1 MPSKAQWISGPTE
14 STPAEARFDPSRLE
28 RLEGIFQALVE
39 QGKAQ
44 CASYALSR
52 HGRVFANRSIG
63 PGRYDRDRAMQ
74 SGTWRKI
81 ASISKVL
88 TAMGILKLV
97 EDGRLM
103 MEMPICHVLP
113 ELAIDT
119 HRGIRFFHVL
129 THTSGLSADPGYHC
143 EPNPDHGGYWKI
155 YERKDWVEAMA
166 RLPLAHEPGAKWSYS
181 TLGFAL
187 LGEIIA
193 RVTGE
198 PYHRWMERE
207 ILQPSGM
214 RDTFFAP
221 GDRPD
226 ENFSLV
232 SEAEAQALAARRISP
247 YGVHLP
253 GGGGISTCLDLLKL
267 GQVFLDGLNGPE
279 RLNEGMAEGRRIL
292 GKRTLEAMRTLQV
305 KVPAFHWGDRFEDW
319 RYGLGLEPARHPLIA
334 PGAVW
339 GHEGSGRC
347 SWWFSP
353 ADDFVAAWTLPTT
366 LEWDPDFCWTP
377 RAVVFSGLQ

>member
-1 MPSKAQWISGPTE
+1 MPSQREWISGPTE
-14 STPAEARFDPSRLE
+14 SSPEESRFDPSRLE
-28 RLEGIFQALVE
+28 RLEGIFRTLVE

-52 HGRVFANRSIG
+52 HGRVFANRSFG
-63 PGRYDRDRAMQ
+63 PARYDRDLPMQ

-103 MEMPICHVLP
+103 MEMPVCHVLP
-113 ELAIDT
+113 ELANET
-119 HRGIRFFHVL
+119 HRGIRLFHIL
-129 THTSGLSADPGYHC
+129 THTSGLPADPGYHC
-143 EPNPDHGGYWKI
+143 EPNPDHNGYWKM
-155 YERKDWVEAMA
+155 YERKDWVDALA
-166 RLPLAHEPGAKWSYS
+166 RIPLAHEPGAKWCYS
-181 TLGFAL
+181 TLGFSL

-193 RVTGE
+193 RVAGE

-207 ILQPSGM
+207 ILQPAGM

-221 GDRPD
+221 GDRP
-226 ENFSLV
+226 EGNFSLV
-232 SEAEAQALAARRISP
+232 SDAEAQLLASRRREP

-267 GQVFLDGLNGPE
+267 GRIFLNGG
-279 RLNEGMAEGRRIL
+279 RADGQDGGTAGGRRIL
-292 GKRTLEAMRTLQV
+292 GKRTLEAMRTVQV
-305 KVPAFHWGDRFEDW
+305 QVEAFHWGDRFGDW
-319 RYGLGLEPARHPLIA
+319 RFGLGLEPARHPLIA

-366 LEWDPDFCWTP
+366 LDWDPDFCWTP
-377 RAVVFSGLQ
+377 RAVIFSGVQ

>member
-1 MPSKAQWISGPTE
+1 MPKKGEWISGATDC
-14 STPAEARFDPSRLE
+14 TPEEARFDPSRLD
-28 RLEGIFQALVE
+28 RLEAIFRALVD

-63 PGRYDRDRAMQ
+63 PGRFDRDLPMRP
-74 SGTWRKI
+74 GTWRKI

-88 TAMGILKLV
+88 TTMGILKLV

-103 MEMPICHVLP
+103 MEMPIAHVLP
-113 ELAIDT
+113 EFGHET
-119 HRGIRFFHVL
+119 HRGIRMFQVL

-143 EPNPDHGGYWKI
+143 ESDADHEGYWRI
-155 YERKDWVEAMA
+155 YERKDWVEELG
-166 RLPLAHEPGAKWSYS
+166 RKPLIHEPGARWAYS

-198 PYHRWMERE
+198 PYYRWMERE
-207 ILQPSGM
+207 ILEPAGM

-226 ENFSLV
+226 DGFSLV
-232 SEAEAQALAARRISP
+232 SEAEARLIALRREAP
-247 YGVHLP
+247 DRPHLA
-253 GGGGISTCLDLLKL
+253 GGGALSTCPDLLRL
-267 GQVFLDGLNGPE
+267 GRIFLDGGTA
-279 RLNEGMAEGRRIL
+279 GGRRIL
-292 GKRTLEAMRTLQV
+292 GKRTVEAMRTLQV
-305 KVPAFHWGDRFEDW
+305 QVPAFHWGDRFADW

-347 SWWFSP
+347 AWWFSP
-353 ADDFVAAWTLPTT
+353 GDDLVAAWTLPTT
-366 LEWDPDFCWTP
+366 MDWDPDFCWTP
-377 RAVVFSGLQ
+377 RAVILSGVR